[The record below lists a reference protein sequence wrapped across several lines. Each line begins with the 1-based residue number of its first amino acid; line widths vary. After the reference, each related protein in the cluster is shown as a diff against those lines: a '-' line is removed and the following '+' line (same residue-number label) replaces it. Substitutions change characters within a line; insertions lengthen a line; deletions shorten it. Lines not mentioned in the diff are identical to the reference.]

1 MPDQL
6 AGARKFLSAFS
17 GAFRPERLA
26 RLGGVP
32 LVVPVYHTVSDKHL
46 PHISPLYTAR
56 TTDLFRDDLEFFL
69 KHFRAV
75 ELNDLMGQKDPTR
88 DFDGPVFHIT
98 FDDGLSEFYHTAW
111 PMLQEHG
118 IAATM
123 FINPAFLDN
132 KELFYRHKVALLLD
146 KLDMLNDRPA
156 QEIVDILRAEL
167 PMCSDDPVKALTQVD
182 HSHRGILDEVA
193 RLLDV
198 DFDLYLQEHK
208 PYLTTEQVLS
218 MIEDGLTVGGHSI
231 DHPLY
236 SQLPESEQLRQTQD
250 SVSYVQQTFG
260 TRYRA
265 FAFPYTDDGVE
276 ASFFEQAHNG
286 MLDISFGTAG
296 IKHEQW
302 AKHIHRIPM
311 ELGDA
316 TAEDIIGSEYLYYLL
331 KQPFGKNTLTRQ

>member
-17 GAFRPERLA
+17 GAFRPEGLA

-32 LVVPVYHTVSDKHL
+32 LVVPVYHTVSDKYL
-46 PHISPLYTAR
+46 PHVSPLYSAR
-56 TTDLFRDDLEFFL
+56 TLELFRDDLEFFL
-69 KHFRAV
+69 QHFRAV

-88 DFDGPVFHIT
+88 DFDKPVFHIT

-111 PMLQEHG
+111 PMLREYG

-132 KELFYRHKVALLLD
+132 KELFYRHKAALLMD
-146 KLDMLNDRPA
+146 AYAKLSNKPEEELVN
-156 QEIVDILRAEL
+156 IIRAVL
-167 PMCSDDPVKALTQVD
+167 PMCSNDPEKALAQVD
-182 HSHRGILDEVA
+182 YSHRSILDEA
-193 RLLDV
+193 ASLLGI
-198 DFDLYLQEHK
+198 DFEAYLKEQQ

-236 SQLPESEQLRQTQD
+236 SELPQSEQLRQTRD

-260 TRYRA
+260 TRYKA
-265 FAFPYTDDGVE
+265 FAFPFTDDGVD
-276 ASFFEQAHNG
+276 ASFFQQAYDG

-316 TAEDIIGSEYLYYLL
+316 EAETIIGSEYLYYLL
-331 KQPFGKNTLTRQ
+331 KQPFGKNTLTRH